1 MGIDRP
7 PSASPRAR
15 AARAPSPHP
24 HTAPTEPPLATQ
36 NGRHDR
42 HRAGACPDEIE
53 RAASPGAATRA
64 PRRCAGV
71 AFVSSGAP
79 RTRATPP
86 PASIAR
92 PPRASSRPGGRSAR
106 SRSLTSIPTFRCPP
120 PVSQLALSSKARV
133 GVPAKPAKAVRA
145 VKAASPVAKMGDEKA
160 KAASVAL
167 AVAIAVAAPAFPARA
182 DLTSDLLAKTEANKE
197 LNDKKRAA
205 TSSANFE
212 RSRTVTDGVCE
223 FPKNFFGCEI
233 ASSNG
238 GVKFLSDDKDIECEG
253 TRDGKVC
260 ASKAPG
266 SFPPVFGM

>member
-1 MGIDRP
+1 MRGRRVRLIRRP
-7 PSASPRAR
+7 PNARHPPPGLDRAPAPGLVSPRRSIR
-15 AARAPSPHP
+15 ALALADLDSHL
-24 HTAPTEPPLATQ
+24 PL
-36 NGRHDR
+36 
-42 HRAGACPDEIE
+42 
-53 RAASPGAATRA
+53 
-64 PRRCAGV
+64 
-71 AFVSSGAP
+71 
-79 RTRATPP
+79 
-86 PASIAR
+86 
-92 PPRASSRPGGRSAR
+92 
-106 SRSLTSIPTFRCPP
+106 PP

>member
-86 PASIAR
+86 GLDRAPAPGLVSPRRSI
-92 PPRASSRPGGRSAR
+92 RALALADLDSHLP
-106 SRSLTSIPTFRCPP
+106 LPP